1 MPLSLFQIFDKFL
14 PRLQDPNSKVNLF
27 ALTVMLQIVP
37 VLSDSLTQVL
47 SMAIGNI
54 APNLSSKNK
63 EIYNTAMEIINS
75 LTENIGKIDFICH
88 LYDQLEIW
96 KQFHNV

>member
-1 MPLSLFQIFDKFL
+1 MQQI
-14 PRLQDPNSKVNLF
+14 
-27 ALTVMLQIVP
+27 IP

-63 EIYNTAMEIINS
+63 EIYNTAMDIINS
-75 LTENIGKIDFICH
+75 LTEHIG
-88 LYDQLEIW
+88 L
-96 KQFHNV
+96 